1 MSTAPSTS
9 PITPHHTSSHLTL
22 PVSTP
27 PPPPRPSPPQVRI
40 ARETTQIFVPLAQK
54 LGIEALEYELLRLS
68 VQFLFPQQLLRVP
81 YGLELLGHW
90 ARLFFWISKA

>member
-1 MSTAPSTS
+1 M
-9 PITPHHTSSHLTL
+9 
-22 PVSTP
+22 
-27 PPPPRPSPPQVRI
+27 RI

-90 ARLFFWISKA
+90 ARLFLLDLRREEAPFTLCAVDAGAAAVLGPRPVAR